1 MRRTARCPQPT
12 VAVALFSVAPI
23 VAFAAKPA
31 PLPER
36 VDDWALSRTADDEG
50 KLRVGLVETQP
61 PASAQSGGKGLGAH
75 QEPLRALNLDGCLHQ
90 LSAWS
95 GEDIRAQLCIDVEVK
110 KSGRAKAAAVVL
122 SPEVPGLSR
131 CAGAMIERYTGPKK
145 SPGEGRLCRTI
156 ATNWTDEAREQ
167 WKRDPWATA
176 PGAAKGHPPTGLVD
190 QPRAAPEAA
199 ALRGPDGAWVSTP
212 LGLREQPVS
221 AALRLVESAA
231 ATLRACAGD
240 HAAWR
245 PRPEGIDV
253 QLEVVLNEAGVASVL
268 GAGATPPAYADV
280 ADCAAARLDPRFP
293 AGEGDV
299 RVPVK
304 VMIRPE
310 SPAN

>member
-1 MRRTARCPQPT
+1 MRRFARSPHT
-12 VAVALFSVAPI
+12 TLIAALFSAAPI
-23 VAFAAKPA
+23 AAFAAKPA

-50 KLRVGLVETQP
+50 KLLIGLIETQP
-61 PASAQSGGKGLGAH
+61 PASAKHGGKGLGAH

-95 GEDIRAQLCIDVEVK
+95 GEDIRGQLCVDVEVK
-110 KSGRAKAAAVVL
+110 KNGRAKAAAVVL

-131 CAGAMIERYTGPKK
+131 CAATMIERYTGPKK
-145 SPGEGRLCRTI
+145 APGEGRLCRTI

-167 WKRDPWATA
+167 WKRDPWAIA
-176 PGAAKGHPPTGLVD
+176 AGAAQSHPPTGLVD

-199 ALRGPDGAWVSTP
+199 ARRGSDGAWVNSP

-221 AALRLVESAA
+221 AALRLVESAT

-253 QLEVVLNEAGVASVL
+253 QLEVVLNEAGVASVV
-268 GAGATPPAYADV
+268 GAGATPPAYADI

-299 RVPVK
+299 RVTVK

-310 SPAN
+310 TSAN